1 VTEKPAFYFSSLTMN
16 DSGYR
21 LLNDVSVTAIE
32 GSASSFAKQSLE
44 KIVAE
49 CR

>member
-1 VTEKPAFYFSSLTMN
+1 MN

-21 LLNDVSVTAIE
+21 LLDVSVTAIE
-32 GSASSFAKQSLE
+32 GSASSFANQSRE